1 MKRLV
6 KAALPFLP
14 AFRWRAR
21 KELEMASAEA
31 THVGWPAAVRLAA
44 SRWFGRAP
52 AWLTGGFGRVKLA
65 GFRHPLYFRDR
76 SSDPLVIHQVFALR
90 EYEAVAAEPDV
101 RYILDLGANIGC
113 ASFFFL
119 HRYPEARAVV
129 VEPDAGNMAV
139 CRRNLAPFGDR
150 VRYVQAGVWSSS
162 APMVVERG
170 TFRDGAEW
178 SFQVRPAKAD
188 ETPDFHAKTVGD
200 LIAEAGFPR
209 VDLLKMDIEAA
220 EAEVFRHGAVAWLP
234 RVRTLVVELHGPH
247 CEEAVAAALAG
258 SHRLAERS
266 GELTVYRRPSCSPL
280 PQGERG

>member
-31 THVGWPAAVRLAA
+31 RHVGWPAAVRLAA

-52 AWLTGGFGRVKLA
+52 AWLTRGQLGRVKLA

-90 EYEAVAAEPDV
+90 EYEAVAAEPAV
-101 RYILDLGANIGC
+101 RYVLDLGANIGC
-113 ASFFFL
+113 ASFVFL
-119 HRYPEARAVV
+119 HRYPEARVVV

-162 APMVVERG
+162 EPMVVERG
-170 TFRDGAEW
+170 AFRDGAEW
-178 SFQVRPAKAD
+178 SFQVRPARPG
-188 ETPDFHAKTVGD
+188 ETPDFQAKTVGD

-209 VDLLKMDIEAA
+209 VDLLKVDIEAA
-220 EAEVFRHGAVAWLP
+220 EAEVFRRGAAWLSE
-234 RVRTLVVELHGPH
+234 VRTVVVELHGPR
-247 CEEAVAAALAG
+247 CEDAVSAALAA
-258 SHRLAERS
+258 SHRLAGRS
-266 GELTVYRRPSCSPL
+266 GELSVYRRSTSP
-280 PQGERG
+280 

>member
-14 AFRWRAR
+14 ALRWRVR

-31 THVGWPAAVRLAA
+31 RHVGWPAAVRLAA

-52 AWLTGGFGRVKLA
+52 AWFTNGRFGRVKLA
-65 GFRHPLYFRDR
+65 GYRHPLYFRDR

-90 EYEAVAAEPDV
+90 EYDAVAAEPDV

-113 ASFFFL
+113 ATFFFL

-162 APMVVERG
+162 DPMMVERG
-170 TFRDGAEW
+170 TYRDGAEW
-178 SFQVRPAKAD
+178 SIQVRPVKD
-188 ETPDFHAKTVGD
+188 GEKPDFYAKTVGD

-220 EAEVFRHGAVAWLP
+220 EAEVFRVGAEQWLSM
-234 RVRTLVVELHGPH
+234 VRTLVVELHGPH
-247 CEEAVAAALAG
+247 CEAAVAAALAG
-258 SHRLAERS
+258 SHKLAERS
-266 GELTVYRRPSCSPL
+266 GELTVYRR
-280 PQGERG
+280 

>member
-6 KAALPFLP
+6 KAAFPFLP
-14 AFRWRAR
+14 AFRWRVR
-21 KELEMASAEA
+21 KELEMAAAEA
-31 THVGWPAAVRLAA
+31 KHVGWPAAVRLAA
-44 SRWFGRAP
+44 SRWFGQAP
-52 AWLTGGFGRVKLA
+52 AWLTRGQLGRVKLA

-76 SSDPLVIHQVFALR
+76 SSDSLVIHQVFALR

-101 RYILDLGANIGC
+101 RFILDLGANIGC
-113 ASFFFL
+113 ATFFFL

-150 VRYVQAGVWSSS
+150 VRYVPAGVWSSS
-162 APMVVERG
+162 EPMIVERG
-170 TFRDGAEW
+170 TYRDGAEW

-188 ETPDFHAKTVGD
+188 ETPDFYAKTVGD

-220 EAEVFRHGAVAWLP
+220 EAEVFRGEADWLEK
-234 RVRTLVVELHGPH
+234 VRTMVIELHGPP
-247 CEEAVAAALAG
+247 CEEAVTAALAG

-266 GELTVYRRPSCSPL
+266 GELTVYR
-280 PQGERG
+280 PQSEPEA